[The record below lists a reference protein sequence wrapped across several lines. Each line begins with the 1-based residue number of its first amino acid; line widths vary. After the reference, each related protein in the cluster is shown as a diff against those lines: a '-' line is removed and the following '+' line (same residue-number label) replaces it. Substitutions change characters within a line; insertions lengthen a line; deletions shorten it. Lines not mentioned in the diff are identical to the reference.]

1 MPPKNKFTRDE
12 IIQAALGIVRE
23 AGLAG
28 LTARSLAER
37 LQSSPKVIFGQ
48 FENMEDLSH
57 SVVRAA
63 EFVLVQYIRSAL
75 ERAKPFRAVGMAYIL
90 FASQEP
96 QLFKI
101 LYLNPHKHP
110 IESFKDFLPQKAHS
124 YQQILESIV
133 EDYPMSIESA
143 EFVYQHLFIY
153 SHGLASMI
161 ASGIYSFSQEEM
173 TERLTQVFAALLKEM
188 KGNKN
193 D

>member
-1 MPPKNKFTRDE
+1 MGDE
-12 IIQAALGIVRE
+12 LILLGTIRLLQAQGKKILISAYDPTWLKGFF
-23 AGLAG
+23 
-28 LTARSLAER
+28 S
-37 LQSSPKVIFGQ
+37 Q

-110 IESFKDFLPQKAHS
+110 IESFKDFLPQKDHS

-143 EFVYQHLFIY
+143 ESVYQHLFIY

-161 ASGIYSFSQEEM
+161 ASGIYSFSQEEV